1 MRILKVINNNVICS
15 LDENQQEVVIMGKGI
30 GFQKKKGEEVETEK
44 IEKIFRIP
52 RESSS
57 QFEQLVRDMPY
68 AHMQLA
74 EQVIAYAKE
83 HLGKHL
89 NKNIYITLTD
99 HLNFAVE
106 RIKQGAEFQNA
117 LLWEIQKFY
126 HEEYQIG
133 LKAIE
138 MVKDRIGVELPED
151 EAGFIALHIVNA
163 EMDGDIRQA
172 ENVTTMIKDMIN
184 IVRYTFGVE
193 LDESSLSYE
202 RFVTHLKFF
211 VQRVIQGETYE
222 CDDMEFHQSIQK
234 RYPLGYECAL
244 KLRDYVAKKLE
255 YEVSEEEITY
265 LTVHITRVIRR
276 DKEENIKENMKHV

>member
-1 MRILKVINNNVICS
+1 M
-15 LDENQQEVVIMGKGI
+15 DEKQQEVVIMGKGI
-30 GFQKKKGEEVETEK
+30 GFQKQKGEEVDKEK
-44 IEKIFRIP
+44 IEKIFCIP

-68 AHMQLA
+68 EHMQLA
-74 EQVIAYAKE
+74 EQVIGYARE
-83 HLGKHL
+83 HLKRHL
-89 NKNIYITLTD
+89 NKNIYITLTE

-106 RIKQGAEFQNA
+106 RVKQGAEFQNA

-126 HEEYQIG
+126 HEEYLIG

-138 MVKDRIGVELPED
+138 MVKEKLGVELPED

-172 ENVTTMIKDMIN
+172 GNITTMIKDMIN

-211 VQRVIQGETYE
+211 IQRAVQGETYE
-222 CDDMEFHQSIQK
+222 SDDIEFNQSIQK
-234 RYPLGYECAL
+234 KYPLNYECAL
-244 KLRDYVAKKLE
+244 KLRDYVVKKLG
-255 YEVSEEEITY
+255 YEVSEEELTY

-276 DKEENIKENMKHV
+276 DKEENMK

>member
-1 MRILKVINNNVICS
+1 MMRILKVINNNVVSS
-15 LDENQQEVVIMGKGI
+15 LDEKQQEVVIMGKGI
-30 GFQKKKGEEVETEK
+30 GFQKKKGDEIDQEK
-44 IEKIFRIP
+44 VEKIFCIP
-52 RESSS
+52 RENSS
-57 QFEQLVRDMPY
+57 QFEQLVKDIPY
-68 AHMQLA
+68 EHMQLA
-74 EQVIAYAKE
+74 EKVIRYAKE
-83 HLGKHL
+83 KLGKHL

-106 RIKQGAEFQNA
+106 RQKQGAEFQNA

-126 HEEYQIG
+126 QQEYQIG

-138 MVKDRIGVELPED
+138 MVKDKLGVELPED

-172 ENVTTMIKDMIN
+172 GDITTMIKDMIN

-211 VQRVIQGETYE
+211 VQRAVRGEMYE
-222 CDDMEFHQSIQK
+222 SDDIEFNRSIQK

-244 KLRDYVAKKLE
+244 KMQDYVNKKMK
-255 YEVSEEEITY
+255 YEVSEEELTY
-265 LTVHITRVIRR
+265 LTIHITRVIRR
-276 DKEENIKENMKHV
+276 DREENEKNA

>member
-1 MRILKVINNNVICS
+1 MRILKVINNNVVS
-15 LDENQQEVVIMGKGI
+15 SMDEKQQEVVIMGKGI
-30 GFQKKKGEEVETEK
+30 GFQKQKGEEVDKEK
-44 IEKIFRIP
+44 IEKIFCIP

-68 AHMQLA
+68 EHMQLA
-74 EQVIAYAKE
+74 EQVIGYARE
-83 HLGKHL
+83 HLKRHL
-89 NKNIYITLTD
+89 NKNIYITLTE

-106 RIKQGAEFQNA
+106 RVKQGAEFQNA

-126 HEEYQIG
+126 HEEYLIG

-138 MVKDRIGVELPED
+138 MVKEKLGVELPED

-172 ENVTTMIKDMIN
+172 ANITSMIKDMIN

-211 VQRVIQGETYE
+211 IQRAVQGETYE
-222 CDDMEFHQSIQK
+222 SDDIEFNQSIQK
-234 RYPLGYECAL
+234 KYPLNYECAL
-244 KLRDYVAKKLE
+244 KLRDYVVKKLG
-255 YEVSEEEITY
+255 YEVSEEELTY

-276 DKEENIKENMKHV
+276 DKEENMK

>member
-1 MRILKVINNNVICS
+1 MLLFEGKTGSYFKNMDVRIDMYRCDAVFLFIERTPDMRILKVINNNVICS

-138 MVKDRIGVELPED
+138 MVKDRMV
-151 EAGFIALHIVNA
+151 
-163 EMDGDIRQA
+163 
-172 ENVTTMIKDMIN
+172 
-184 IVRYTFGVE
+184 
-193 LDESSLSYE
+193 
-202 RFVTHLKFF
+202 
-211 VQRVIQGETYE
+211 
-222 CDDMEFHQSIQK
+222 
-234 RYPLGYECAL
+234 
-244 KLRDYVAKKLE
+244 
-255 YEVSEEEITY
+255 
-265 LTVHITRVIRR
+265 
-276 DKEENIKENMKHV
+276 

>member
-1 MRILKVINNNVICS
+1 MRILKVINNNVVS
-15 LDENQQEVVIMGKGI
+15 SMDEKQQEVVIMGKGI
-30 GFQKKKGEEVETEK
+30 GFQKQKGEEVDKEK
-44 IEKIFRIP
+44 IEKIFCIP

-68 AHMQLA
+68 EHMQLA
-74 EQVIAYAKE
+74 EQVIGYAKE
-83 HLGKHL
+83 HLKRHL

-106 RIKQGAEFQNA
+106 RVKQGAEFQNA

-126 HEEYQIG
+126 HEEYLIG

-138 MVKDRIGVELPED
+138 MVKEKLGVELPED

-172 ENVTTMIKDMIN
+172 ANITSMIKDMIN

-211 VQRVIQGETYE
+211 IQRAVQGETYE
-222 CDDMEFHQSIQK
+222 SDDIEFNQSIQK
-234 RYPLGYECAL
+234 KYPLNYECAL
-244 KLRDYVAKKLE
+244 KLRDYVVKKLG
-255 YEVSEEEITY
+255 YEVSEEELTY

-276 DKEENIKENMKHV
+276 DKEENMK